1 VRSQI
6 VRAVG
11 YGRCVAHTGVTA
23 LGLRVHRAERSDAL
37 VAGLAEVLS
46 AAPDDPFTPDV
57 VAVPSRG
64 VERWIAQ
71 SLSAVL
77 GTRSGRSDGVCA
89 NVVFPSPARL
99 VREALAA
106 GSGIEVD
113 GDPWAGHRLPWPLL
127 EVIDGCASEDWCR
140 TLGRHLGSLDGA
152 VDQGRRM
159 AVAQKLAGLFTAYGA
174 QRPTMVRDWLGGRDT
189 DGYGNPLDADHLWQA
204 ELWRRLRDHID
215 VESPA
220 ERVEDA
226 IARLCDAPELVE
238 LPGRLSVFGPTR
250 LTMAEIQ
257 VIDALA
263 AQREVHLW
271 LPYPS
276 SGLWEH
282 VADGTA
288 PQVMA
293 QIPTRRH
300 DPTADVPE
308 HPLVRSLG
316 RDAREMQLRL
326 QVHTTV
332 GHDEHLAVEPTTGT
346 LLGALQH
353 DIHADRTPSAG
364 YQLADDDA
372 SVQVHACHGRQRQV
386 EVLREVLLGLLADD
400 PTLEPRD
407 IIVMCPDI
415 ESYAPLIAAS
425 FGLSAADLDG
435 AFDEI
440 RDNAHPGHRL
450 SVRLADRSLRQT
462 NPVLAV
468 AARLLELADSRL
480 TASEVLDL
488 AAMPPVR
495 RRFHLDD
502 DSLERVGDWV
512 RRAGVRWGVDAEA
525 RGPFGLAEFRQ
536 NTWESGLDRI
546 LVGVTMDEDDLRSVD
561 GTIPLDD
568 VDSNEIDLA
577 GRLAELLDRLDAA
590 VDALNRVQTLD
601 GWLAALGDAVES
613 LVAVSPQDAWQVSQA
628 RWQLADTL
636 TSAEGHVAGTTLR
649 LSDLR
654 ALLGER
660 LKGRPTR
667 ANFRTGALTMC
678 TMVPMRS
685 VPHRVVCLLGLDDGV
700 FPRTTRVDGDDIL
713 ARHPRV
719 GERDARAEDRQLF
732 LDAILAAKE
741 RLVCVYSGADER
753 TGAERPPAVPLG
765 ELLDVLDRTAQV
777 PIGRVRDRVLT
788 RHPLQPF
795 DARNFVPGV
804 MVRETAFSFD
814 RSAYEG
820 SRALLDDRKA
830 RPPFLTAPV
839 PDPDPPQ
846 TVELDALVRF
856 LEHPAKGFLRQ
867 RLELSTTDDEDEPSD
882 AIPVDLDG
890 LEKWAVG
897 DRLLRAG
904 VAGIPN
910 DRAVRAEWL
919 RGQLPPGRL
928 GNEIVTPI
936 AEQVSELVD
945 LSADLRSI
953 DPTQVD
959 VSVALPS
966 GVILAGTVPS
976 IHGDCIVRVVY
987 SKLSPKH
994 RLRAWVYLLALS
1006 AYATDSAW
1014 RAATVGR
1021 NPDRRGGNVLGSFL
1035 GGISPQDALT
1045 HLDALVRIYRT
1056 GMTFPLPLP
1065 PETSCRYAEKR
1076 AEGKSV
1082 HTAVKFAG
1090 YAWRSK
1096 GSGPEAFGEFDDA
1109 QNRLVWGDSQLQDLF
1124 RHAPEPDG
1132 TYPEEPH
1139 LFGQL
1144 ARRVWSPLLAAE
1156 TRRDK

>member
-1 VRSQI
+1 VP
-6 VRAVG
+6 
-11 YGRCVAHTGVTA
+11 
-23 LGLRVHRAERSDAL
+23 LRIHRAERADAL
-37 VAGLAEVLS
+37 VAGLGRLLVS
-46 AAPDDPFTPDV
+46 APADPFVPDV

-71 SLSAVL
+71 SLSSVL
-77 GTRSGRSDGVCA
+77 GTQPGRGDGVCA
-89 NVVFPSPARL
+89 NVVFPSPGRL
-99 VREALAA
+99 VREAVAA
-106 GSGIEVD
+106 GSGID
-113 GDPWAGHRLPWPLL
+113 ADDDPWAQHRLPWPLL
-127 EVIDGCASEDWCR
+127 EVIDGCASQEWCR
-140 TLGRHLGSLDGA
+140 TLGRHLGLLDGA

-159 AVAQKLAGLFTAYGA
+159 AVAQKLAGLFTSYGA
-174 QRPTMVRDWLGGRDT
+174 QRPTMVRDWLDGRDT
-189 DGYGNPLDADHLWQA
+189 DGYGDPLDRDHVWQA
-204 ELWRRLRDHID
+204 ELWRRLRAHMGA
-215 VESPA
+215 ESPA

-226 IARLCDAPELVE
+226 TTSLRHDTSLVE
-238 LPGRLSVFGPTR
+238 LPERLSLFGPTR
-250 LTMAEIQ
+250 LTTDQIQ

-263 AQREVHLW
+263 TQREVHLW

-276 SGLWEH
+276 HGLWQH
-282 VADGTA
+282 VAEEAEGDSV
-288 PQVMA
+288 PR
-293 QIPTRRH
+293 QIPTRR
-300 DPTADVPE
+300 DDATAEVPA

-326 QVHTTV
+326 NAHTNV
-332 GHDEHLAVEPTTGT
+332 EHDEHLSVEADGNT
-346 LLGALQH
+346 LLAALQR
-353 DIHADRTPSAG
+353 DIHADRAPAG
-364 YQLADDDA
+364 QELATGDT

-415 ESYAPLIAAS
+415 ESYAPLVAAT
-425 FGLSAADLDG
+425 FGLSTPDLDG
-435 AFDEI
+435 AVDGM

-495 RRFHLDD
+495 RRFRLDD

-512 RRAGVRWGVDAEA
+512 RRSGVRWGLDAEA
-525 RGPFGLAEFRQ
+525 RSPFGLSDIRQ
-536 NTWESGLDRI
+536 NTWQSGLDRI
-546 LVGVTMDEDDLRSVD
+546 LVGVTMDEVGLRTVD
-561 GTIPLDD
+561 GTLPLDD

-577 GRLAELLDRLDAA
+577 GRLAELLDRLASAA
-590 VDALNRVQTLD
+590 EALNREQTLD
-601 GWLAALGDAVES
+601 RWLAALGDAVEGF
-613 LVAVSPQDAWQVSQA
+613 VAVSPRDAWQVSQA

-636 TSAEGHVAGTTLR
+636 TAAEGHTEGTTLR
-649 LSDLR
+649 LSDVR

-660 LKGRPTR
+660 LRGRPTR

-713 ARHPRV
+713 ARRPRV

-732 LDAILAAKE
+732 LDAILAARE

-765 ELLDVLDRTAQV
+765 ELLDVLDRTART
-777 PIGRVRDRVLT
+777 PHGRVRDRVLT

-795 DARNFVPGV
+795 DARNFVAGE
-804 MVRETAFSFD
+804 MVRGTAFSFD

-820 SRALLDDRKA
+820 SRALLNDRWP
-830 RPPFLTAPV
+830 RPPFLPV
-839 PDPDPPQ
+839 PVPHPDPPQ

-867 RLELSTTDDEDEPSD
+867 RLELSTTDEEDEPSD

-890 LEKWAVG
+890 LERWGVG

-904 VAGIPN
+904 VAGLPR
-910 DRAVRAEWL
+910 DRAVRAERL

-928 GNEIVTPI
+928 GDDMVTPVS
-936 AEQVSELVD
+936 EQVAQLVD
-945 LSADLRSI
+945 VSADLRRL
-953 DPTQVD
+953 DPTQID
-959 VSVALPS
+959 VSVTLPS
-966 GVILAGTVPS
+966 GITVAGTVPS

-994 RLRAWVYLLALS
+994 RLRAWVYLLALT
-1006 AYATDSAW
+1006 AHAPDSAW

-1035 GGISPQDALT
+1035 SGVRPHDAMT
-1045 HLDALVRIYRT
+1045 HLDTLVQIYRT
-1056 GMTFPLPLP
+1056 GLTFPLPLP

-1076 AEGKSV
+1076 AGGKSV
-1082 HTAVKFAG
+1082 HTAVKYAG

-1096 GSGPEAFGEFDDA
+1096 GSGPDEYGEFGDV
-1109 QNRLVWGDSQLQDLF
+1109 QNRLVWGEGQIHDLLD
-1124 RHAPEPDG
+1124 RAPDPDG

-1144 ARRVWSPLLAAE
+1144 ARRVWSPLLDAE
-1156 TRRDK
+1156 VKRER

>member
-1 VRSQI
+1 V
-6 VRAVG
+6 
-11 YGRCVAHTGVTA
+11 
-23 LGLRVHRAERSDAL
+23 GLRVHRAERADAL
-37 VAGLAEVLS
+37 VAGLADVLRT
-46 AAPDDPFTPDV
+46 APGDPFTADV

-71 SLSAVL
+71 SLSSVL
-77 GTRSGRSDGVCA
+77 GTQSGRGDGICA
-89 NVVFPSPARL
+89 NVVFPSPGRL
-99 VREALAA
+99 VREAVAA
-106 GSGIEVD
+106 GSGIEPD
-113 GDPWAGHRLPWPLL
+113 DDPWAQHRLPWPLL
-127 EVIDGCASEDWCR
+127 EVIDGCASEAWCR
-140 TLGRHLGSLDGA
+140 TLGRHLGLIQGA

-159 AVAQKLAGLFTAYGA
+159 AVAQKLAGLFTSYGA
-174 QRPTMVRDWLGGRDT
+174 QRPTMVRDWLGRRDT
-189 DGYGNPLDADHLWQA
+189 DGFANPLDADHLWQA
-204 ELWRRLRDHID
+204 ELWRRVRSHID

-226 IARLCDAPELVE
+226 ITRLRDAPELLE
-238 LPGRLSVFGPTR
+238 LPERLSIFGPTR
-250 LTMAEIQ
+250 LSTAEIQ
-257 VIDALA
+257 VIDTLA
-263 AQREVHLW
+263 TQREVHLW

-282 VADGTA
+282 VAQATA
-288 PQVMA
+288 SKSHT
-293 QIPTRRH
+293 QIPARRE
-300 DPTADVPE
+300 DQTADVAE

-326 QVHTTV
+326 RANT
-332 GHDEHLAVEPTTGT
+332 AVEQDEQLPVEPDGDT
-346 LLGALQH
+346 LLSALQR
-353 DIHADRTPSAG
+353 DIHADRTPTG
-364 YQLADDDA
+364 EHRLADHDT
-372 SVQVHACHGRQRQV
+372 SVQVQACHGRQRQV

-400 PTLEPRD
+400 ATLEPRD

-415 ESYAPLIAAS
+415 ESYAPLIAAT
-425 FGLSAADLDG
+425 FGLSSTDLEAG
-435 AFDEI
+435 YE
-440 RDNAHPGHRL
+440 NAHPGHRL

-495 RRFHLDD
+495 RRFQLDD

-512 RRAGVRWGVDAEA
+512 RRSGVRWGLDAEA
-525 RGPFGLAEFRQ
+525 RSAFGLGEFHQ
-536 NTWESGLDRI
+536 NTWQSGLDRI
-546 LVGVTMDEDDLRSVD
+546 LVGVTMDEDALRSVD
-561 GTIPLDD
+561 GTLPLDD

-577 GRLAELLDRLDAA
+577 GRLAELLDRLDEA
-590 VDALNRVQTLD
+590 VEALNREQSLD
-601 GWLAALGDAVES
+601 KWLAALGDAVES
-613 LVAVSPQDAWQVSQA
+613 LVSVSLRDSWQVSQA

-636 TSAEGHVAGTTLR
+636 TAAEGHTEGTALR
-649 LSDLR
+649 LPDVR

-713 ARHPRV
+713 ARNPRV

-753 TGAERPPAVPLG
+753 TGAARPPAVPLG

-777 PIGRVRDRVLT
+777 PAGRVRDRVLT

-795 DARNFVPGV
+795 DTRNFEPGAI
-804 MVRETAFSFD
+804 VRETPFSFD

-820 SRALLDDRKA
+820 SRALLADRQP
-830 RPPFLTAPV
+830 RPPFLPAPV
-839 PDPDPPQ
+839 PDPDPRQ
-846 TVELDALVRF
+846 VIELDALVRL
-856 LEHPAKGFLRQ
+856 LEHPVRGFLRQ
-867 RLELSTTDDEDEPSD
+867 RLELSTTDEEDEPSD
-882 AIPVDLDG
+882 AIPVDPNG

-904 VAGIPN
+904 VAGTPS

-928 GNEIVTPI
+928 GEGIVTPI

-945 LSADLRSI
+945 TSARLRSI
-953 DPTQVD
+953 DPTQAD

-966 GVILAGTVPS
+966 GATVAGTVPG

-987 SKLSPKH
+987 SRLSPKH
-994 RLRAWVYLLALS
+994 RLRAWVYLLALQ
-1006 AYATDSAW
+1006 AHATDSGW

-1035 GGISPQDALT
+1035 RGVSAQDALT
-1045 HLDALVRIYRT
+1045 HLDTLVQIYRT
-1056 GMTFPLPLP
+1056 GLTFPLPLP
-1065 PETSCRYAEKR
+1065 PETACRYAEKR
-1076 AEGKSV
+1076 ADGKSV
-1082 HTAVKFAG
+1082 NTAVTYARS
-1090 YAWRSK
+1090 AWRRKS
-1096 GSGPEAFGEFDDA
+1096 SGPEEFGEFGDA
-1109 QNRLVWGDSQLQDLF
+1109 QNRLVWGDVPIQALLD
-1124 RHAPEPDG
+1124 HAPDPDG

-1139 LFGQL
+1139 LFGQY
-1144 ARRVWSPLLAAE
+1144 ARRVWSPLLDAE
-1156 TRRDK
+1156 ETHGK

>member
-1 VRSQI
+1 VP
-6 VRAVG
+6 
-11 YGRCVAHTGVTA
+11 
-23 LGLRVHRAERSDAL
+23 LRIHRAERADAL
-37 VAGLAEVLS
+37 VGGLARVLAS
-46 AAPDDPFTPDV
+46 APSDPFTPDV
-57 VAVPSRG
+57 VAVPSKG

-71 SLSAVL
+71 SLSTVL
-77 GTRSGRSDGVCA
+77 GTQQGRADGVCA

-99 VREALAA
+99 VREAVAA
-106 GSGIEVD
+106 GSGIAPDE
-113 GDPWAGHRLPWPLL
+113 DPWAEHRLSWPLL

-140 TLGRHLGSLDGA
+140 TLGRHLGLIEGA

-174 QRPTMVRDWLGGRDT
+174 QRPAMVRDWLDRRDT
-189 DGYGNPLDADHLWQA
+189 DGYGNPLEPDHTWQA
-204 ELWRRLRDHID
+204 ELWRRLRRHIATD
-215 VESPA
+215 SPA
-220 ERVEDA
+220 ERVEHA
-226 IARLCDAPELVE
+226 VARLRGDAAQLDLPE
-238 LPGRLSVFGPTR
+238 RLSLFGPTR
-250 LTMAEIQ
+250 LSTDQLQ

-276 SGLWEH
+276 HGLWAR
-282 VADGTA
+282 VANATKDATR
-288 PQVMA
+288 P
-293 QIPTRRH
+293 QIPTRRD
-300 DPTADVPE
+300 DPTADVPD

-326 QVHTTV
+326 QAHTTV
-332 GHDEHLAVEPTTGT
+332 EDDEHLDVESSSDTM
-346 LLGALQH
+346 LGALQR
-353 DIHADRTPSAG
+353 DIHADHTPAG
-364 YQLADDDA
+364 NHRLRDDDT

-415 ESYAPLIAAS
+415 ESYAPLIAAT
-425 FGLSAADLDG
+425 FGLSAVDLNGD
-435 AFDEI
+435 FEQ
-440 RDNAHPGHRL
+440 AHPGHRL

-495 RRFHLDD
+495 RRFGLDD

-512 RRAGVRWGVDAEA
+512 RRAGVRWGLDADA
-525 RGPFGLAEFRQ
+525 RAPYGLQQINQ
-536 NTWESGLDRI
+536 NTWQSGLDRI
-546 LVGVTMDEDDLRSVD
+546 LVGVTMDEDGLRTLADVL
-561 GTIPLDD
+561 PLDD
-568 VDSNEIDLA
+568 VDSAEIDLA
-577 GRLAELLDRLDAA
+577 GRLAEMLDRLGSAA
-590 VDALNRVQTLD
+590 TALNREQTLEE
-601 GWLAALGDAVES
+601 WMTALGDAVES
-613 LVAVSPQDAWQVSQA
+613 LVAVGPQDAWQVSQA
-628 RWQLADTL
+628 RWQLTDTL
-636 TSAEGHVAGTTLR
+636 TAAEDHVEGTALR
-649 LSDLR
+649 LADIR

-667 ANFRTGALTMC
+667 ANFRTGALTVC

-777 PIGRVRDRVLT
+777 PHGRVRDRILT
-788 RHPLQPF
+788 RHPLQSF
-795 DARNFVPGV
+795 DARNFKPGELT
-804 MVRETAFSFD
+804 REAAFSFD
-814 RSAYEG
+814 RSAYDG
-820 SRALLDDRKA
+820 SRALLTGQTP
-830 RPPFLTAPV
+830 RPKFLTAPV
-839 PDPDPPQ
+839 PEQEPLQ

-856 LEHPAKGFLRQ
+856 LEHPVKGFLRQ
-867 RLELSTTDDEDEPSD
+867 RLELSATDDEDEPSD
-882 AIPVDLDG
+882 AIPVAPDA

-904 VAGIPN
+904 VAGLPP

-928 GNEIVTPI
+928 GEDIVAPI
-936 AEQVSELVD
+936 SEQVAELVGG
-945 LSADLRSI
+945 SADLRSI
-953 DPTQVD
+953 DPEHVD
-959 VSVALPS
+959 VSVTLPS
-966 GVILAGTVPS
+966 GVTVAGTVPS

-1006 AYATDSAW
+1006 AHAADTSW
-1014 RAATVGR
+1014 RAVTVGR
-1021 NPDRRGGNVLGSFL
+1021 NPKPRGAKVAGSFL
-1035 GGISPQDALT
+1035 GGVTAQEAQA
-1045 HLDALVRIYRT
+1045 HLDTLVQIYRT
-1056 GMTFPLPLP
+1056 GLTFPLPLP
-1065 PETSCRYAEKR
+1065 PKTSCGYVEKR
-1076 AEGKSV
+1076 AAGKSPFAAL
-1082 HTAVKFAG
+1082 TYAG
-1090 YAWRSK
+1090 YSWRQK
-1096 GSGPEAFGEFDDA
+1096 GYGPEEQGEFDDPHH
-1109 QNRLVWGDSQLQDLF
+1109 RLVWGDAQIQALLD
-1124 RHAPEPDG
+1124 HPPDPDG
-1132 TYPEEPH
+1132 TYPEEQH

-1144 ARRVWSPLLAAE
+1144 ARRLWSPLLAAE
-1156 TRRDK
+1156 VIRER

>member
-1 VRSQI
+1 
-6 VRAVG
+6 
-11 YGRCVAHTGVTA
+11 VAQTGVDV
-23 LGLRVHRAERSDAL
+23 GLRLHRAERADAL
-37 VAGLAEVLS
+37 VAGLADVLRT
-46 AAPDDPFTPDV
+46 APVDPFTPDV
-57 VAVPSRG
+57 VAVPSKG

-77 GTRSGRSDGVCA
+77 GTQPGRGDGVCA
-89 NVVFPSPARL
+89 NVVFPSPGRL
-99 VREALAA
+99 VREAVAA
-106 GSGIEVD
+106 GSGIEPD
-113 GDPWAGHRLPWPLL
+113 DDPWAQHRLPWPLL
-127 EVIDGCASEDWCR
+127 EVIDGCATEEWCR
-140 TLGRHLGSLDGA
+140 TLGRHLGLLHGA

-159 AVAQKLAGLFTAYGA
+159 AVAQKLAGLFTSYGA

-189 DGYGNPLDADHLWQA
+189 DGYGTPLDPDHRWQA
-204 ELWRRLRDHID
+204 ELWRRLRAHIGTD
-215 VESPA
+215 SPP
-220 ERVEDA
+220 ERVESA
-226 IARLCDAPELVE
+226 TEALRAEPSLVE
-238 LPGRLSVFGPTR
+238 LPQRLSLFGPTR
-250 LTMAEIQ
+250 LSTDQIQ
-257 VIDALA
+257 VVDALA
-263 AQREVHLW
+263 ARREVHLW

-276 SGLWEH
+276 YGLWEH
-282 VADGTA
+282 VAADA
-288 PQVMA
+288 PTEAHAQV
-293 QIPTRRH
+293 PTRRD
-300 DPTADVPE
+300 DPTADVPA

-326 QVHTTV
+326 SAHT
-332 GHDEHLAVEPTTGT
+332 GIGQDEHLGVGTAGST

-353 DIHADRTPSAG
+353 DIHADRAPAG
-364 YQLADDDA
+364 GHRLAEDDT

-386 EVLREVLLGLLADD
+386 EVLREVLLGMLADD

-415 ESYAPLIAAS
+415 ESYAPLVAAT
-425 FGLSAADLDG
+425 FGLSASDLDDVPG
-435 AFDEI
+435 GTP
-440 RDNAHPGHRL
+440 DNTHPGHRL

-495 RRFHLDD
+495 RRFQLDD

-512 RRAGVRWGVDAEA
+512 RRSGVRWGLDAES
-525 RGPFGLAEFRQ
+525 RGAFGLDEFRQ
-536 NTWESGLDRI
+536 NTWQSGLDRI
-546 LVGVTMDEDDLRSVD
+546 LVGVTMDEDDLRALD
-561 GTIPLDD
+561 GTLPLDD
-568 VDSNEIDLA
+568 VDSSEIDLA
-577 GRLAELLDRLDAA
+577 GRLAEMLDRLAAA
-590 VDALNRVQTLD
+590 VGALNREQTLD
-601 GWLAALGDAVES
+601 EWLAALGEAVDS
-613 LVAVSPQDAWQVSQA
+613 LVAVSPRDSWQVSQA

-636 TSAEGHVAGTTLR
+636 TAAEGHTATTALR
-649 LSDLR
+649 LSDVR

-713 ARHPRV
+713 ARRPRV

-732 LDAILAAKE
+732 LDAILAARE

-753 TGAERPPAVPLG
+753 TGAARPPAVPLG
-765 ELLDVLDRTAQV
+765 ELLDVLDRTAHA
-777 PIGRVRDRVLT
+777 PHGRVRDRVLT

-795 DARNFVPGV
+795 DARNFVAGD
-804 MVRETAFSFD
+804 MARDTAFSFD

-820 SRALLDDRKA
+820 SKALLGDRGP
-830 RPPFLTAPV
+830 RPPFLPSPV
-839 PDPDPPQ
+839 PHPDLPQ

-856 LEHPAKGFLRQ
+856 LEHPARGFLRQ
-867 RLELSTTDDEDEPSD
+867 RLELSTPDEEDEPSD

-890 LEKWAVG
+890 LERWAVG

-904 VAGIPN
+904 VAGLAD

-928 GNEIVTPI
+928 GDAIVVPI
-936 AEQVSELVD
+936 SEQVARLVD
-945 LSADLRSI
+945 VSADLRRL
-953 DPTQVD
+953 DPTQAD
-959 VSVALPS
+959 VSVTLPS
-966 GVILAGTVPS
+966 GITVAGTVAN

-987 SKLSPKH
+987 SRLSPKH
-994 RLRAWVYLLALS
+994 RLRAWVHLLALS
-1006 AYATDSAW
+1006 AHAADSSW

-1021 NPDRRGGNVLGSFL
+1021 NPDRRGGDVLGSFL
-1035 GGISPQDALT
+1035 GGVSPQDAVA
-1045 HLDALVRIYRT
+1045 HLDTLVQIYRT
-1056 GMTFPLPLP
+1056 GLTFPLPLP

-1076 AEGKSV
+1076 AGGKSV
-1082 HTAVKFAG
+1082 HTAVRYAG

-1096 GSGPEAFGEFDDA
+1096 SGLDEYGEFSDA
-1109 QNRLVWGDSQLQDLF
+1109 QNRLVWGDAQINDLVA
-1124 RHAPEPDG
+1124 RAPEPDG

-1144 ARRVWSPLLAAE
+1144 ARRVWSPLLEAE
-1156 TRRDK
+1156 VRRER

>member
-1 VRSQI
+1 VP
-6 VRAVG
+6 
-11 YGRCVAHTGVTA
+11 
-23 LGLRVHRAERSDAL
+23 LRIHRAERADAL
-37 VAGLAEVLS
+37 VAGLADVLTTV
-46 AAPDDPFTPDV
+46 PGDPFTPDV
-57 VAVPSRG
+57 VAVPSKG

-71 SLSAVL
+71 SLSSVL
-77 GTRSGRSDGVCA
+77 GTQPGRGDGVCA
-89 NVVFPSPARL
+89 NVVFPSPGRL
-99 VREALAA
+99 VREAVAA
-106 GSGIEVD
+106 GSGFD
-113 GDPWAGHRLPWPLL
+113 ADDDPWAQHRLPWPLL

-140 TLGRHLGSLDGA
+140 TLGRHLGLLDGS

-159 AVAQKLAGLFTAYGA
+159 AVAQKLAGLFASYGA
-174 QRPTMVRDWLGGRDT
+174 QRPTMVRDWLHRRDT
-189 DGYGNPLDADHLWQA
+189 DGHSGPLDSDHVWQA
-204 ELWRRLRDHID
+204 ELWRRLREH
-215 VESPA
+215 VGAPSPA

-226 IARLCDAPELVE
+226 ATALREDPSLVDLPE
-238 LPGRLSVFGPTR
+238 RLSLFGPTR
-250 LTMAEIQ
+250 LTTDQIQ

-263 AQREVHLW
+263 VQREVHLW

-276 SGLWEH
+276 QGLWQH
-282 VADGTA
+282 VAEATGADSLA
-288 PQVMA
+288 REV
-293 QIPTRRH
+293 PTRRD
-300 DPTADVPE
+300 DPTAEIPA

-326 QVHTTV
+326 EAHSTV
-332 GHDEHLAVEPTTGT
+332 EDDEHLAVEPDGGT
-346 LLGALQH
+346 LLAALQH
-353 DIHADRTPSAG
+353 DIHADRAPTG
-364 YQLADDDA
+364 EHRRADDDT

-400 PTLEPRD
+400 PTLETRD

-415 ESYAPLIAAS
+415 ESYAPLMAAT
-425 FGLSAADLDG
+425 FGLSTADPDG
-435 AFDEI
+435 ALEGV

-502 DSLERVGDWV
+502 DSLERVGDWI
-512 RRAGVRWGVDAEA
+512 RRSGVRWGLHAEA
-525 RGPFGLAEFRQ
+525 RSPFGLAEFRQ

-546 LVGVTMDEDDLRSVD
+546 LVGVTMDEDELRSVD
-561 GTIPLDD
+561 DTLPLDD
-568 VDSNEIDLA
+568 VDSNEIDLT
-577 GRLAELLDRLDAA
+577 GRLAELLDRLGAA
-590 VDALNRVQTLD
+590 VEALNREQTLD
-601 GWLAALGDAVES
+601 KWLAALGDAVES
-613 LVAVSPQDAWQVSQA
+613 LVAVSPRDAWQVSQA

-636 TSAEGHVAGTTLR
+636 TAAEGHSEGTTLR
-649 LSDLR
+649 VSDVR

-713 ARHPRV
+713 ARRPRV

-765 ELLDVLDRTAQV
+765 ELLDVLDRTAQASH
-777 PIGRVRDRVLT
+777 GGVRDRVLT

-795 DARNFVPGV
+795 DARNFVAGE
-804 MVRETAFSFD
+804 MVRDTAFSFD
-814 RSAYEG
+814 RSAYDG
-820 SRALLDDRKA
+820 SRALLHDRGP
-830 RPPFLTAPV
+830 RPPFLAAPV
-839 PDPDPPQ
+839 PDPDPPR

-856 LEHPAKGFLRQ
+856 LEHPARGFLRQ
-867 RLELSTTDDEDEPSD
+867 RLELSTTDEEDEPSD

-890 LEKWAVG
+890 LETWAVG

-904 VAGIPN
+904 VAGIP
-910 DRAVRAEWL
+910 DERAVRAEWL
-919 RGQLPPGRL
+919 RGQLPPGRI
-928 GNEIVTPI
+928 GEDIVTPV
-936 AEQVSELVD
+936 AERAAQLVD
-945 LSADLRSI
+945 VSADLRSI

-959 VSVALPS
+959 VSVTLPS
-966 GVILAGTVPS
+966 GITVAGTVPS
-976 IHGDCIVRVVY
+976 IHGNCIVRVVY
-987 SKLSPKH
+987 SRLSPKH

-1006 AYATDSAW
+1006 AHATDSAW

-1021 NPDRRGGNVLGSFL
+1021 NPDRRGGEVLASFL
-1035 GGISPQDALT
+1035 GGVSPHDART
-1045 HLDALVRIYRT
+1045 HLDTLVGIYRT
-1056 GMTFPLPLP
+1056 GLTFPLPLP

-1076 AEGKSV
+1076 AGGKSV
-1082 HTAVKFAG
+1082 HTAVRYAG

-1096 GSGPEAFGEFDDA
+1096 GGLDEFGEFSDA
-1109 QNRLVWGDSQLQDLF
+1109 QNRLVWGDAQIHDLLG
-1124 RHAPEPDG
+1124 RAPDPDG

-1144 ARRVWSPLLAAE
+1144 ARQVWSPLLDAE
-1156 TRRDK
+1156 VKRER